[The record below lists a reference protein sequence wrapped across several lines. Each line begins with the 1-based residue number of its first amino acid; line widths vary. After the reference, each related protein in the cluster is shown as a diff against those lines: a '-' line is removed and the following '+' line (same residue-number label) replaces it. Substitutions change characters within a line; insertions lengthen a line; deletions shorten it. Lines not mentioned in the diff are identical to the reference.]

1 MKDCLLIYQKNK
13 TKIDMA
19 FQKILTKSYI
29 EQIFEEVD
37 KGEGLDRF
45 LQESFPYDED
55 KLLVTPQVKEPVGIL
70 DRMVPTTEGDYLSA
84 VALYDAYKGL
94 KPLQAINSQF
104 WESLALTDLFP
115 YMQERWNLKE
125 TKDLRKSIL
134 NHFTFKAHGMMRHG
148 LAGLWWL
155 VYLSIDEQREN
166 KYELTEFLFKNYT
179 LRFVRFGAGKVIHH
193 KEAAIGILQY
203 IKDHEA
209 NIPSLEN
216 VANGLTSYFN
226 KLGAVK
232 QLAFLNRDFFYNEMA
247 KHIDEFKAANTHYK
261 YNEEELEK

>member
-1 MKDCLLIYQKNK
+1 MRDYLTIYLKNK
-13 TKIDMA
+13 IKIDMV
-19 FQKILTKSYI
+19 FQKILTKDYI
-29 EQIFEEVD
+29 EEVFEEVD

-45 LQESFPYDED
+45 LQDSFPYEEG
-55 KLLVTPQVKEPVGIL
+55 KLLVTPQVKEPIGL
-70 DRMVPTTEGDYLSA
+70 LNRMVPTTEGDYRSA
-84 VALYDAYKGL
+84 IALYDAYKGL

-115 YMQERWNLKE
+115 YMQKRWNLADA
-125 TKDLRKSIL
+125 KDLRRSIL

-155 VYLSIDEQREN
+155 VHLSIDEQRDN

-179 LRFVRFGAGKVIHH
+179 LRFIRFGVGKVIQH

-203 IKDHEA
+203 IKDNEA

-232 QLAFLNRDFFYNEMA
+232 QLTFLNRDFFYNEMG
-247 KHIDEFKAANTHYK
+247 KHIEEFKVTTTHYNL
-261 YNEEELEK
+261 NEEELEE